1 MPFRT
6 LLALQAEVRPEHYR
20 SGKAFRERVFALLEP
35 LAGTPPPRLAALPEL
50 FGLPLLLHL
59 EGEFHPRELLRDP
72 LSPWRR
78 ARQAYGVFR
87 EAMAEAA
94 RAFGTY
100 LLAGTLL
107 SPPYEEELARGR
119 FARTPLFQNLALF
132 FNPEGRLL
140 AQVPKMEL
148 TPPER
153 WLRRGSFG
161 PHLVETRAG
170 KVGILICLDGFFE
183 RHLDRVDAWG
193 AQILLQPS
201 ANPAPWD
208 RPWPWDPSRKEGEV
222 WLASARERLLGR
234 ENLRLL
240 LNPMLNGRILGLAFE
255 GRSGIYGPGEA
266 LLLARAPLGDEA
278 LLYAPPWA

>member
-6 LLALQAEVRPEHYR
+6 LLVVQAEVRPDFYR
-20 SGKAFRERVFALLEP
+20 TEEAFRERVFSLLKP
-35 LAGTPPPRLAALPEL
+35 LQGTPSPRLAALPEL
-50 FGLPLLLHL
+50 FGLPLFLHL
-59 EGEFHPRELLRDP
+59 GGDFHPRELLASP

-78 ARQAYGVFR
+78 ARKAY
-87 EAMAEAA
+87 EAFHRTMAEAA

-100 LLAGTLL
+100 LLSGTLL

-132 FNPEGRLL
+132 FNPQGRLL

-153 WLRRGSFG
+153 WLRRGRFG
-161 PHLVETRAG
+161 PHLVETQAG
-170 KVGILICLDGFFE
+170 RVGILICLDGFFE
-183 RHLDRVDAWG
+183 RHLARLDALG
-193 AQILLQPS
+193 AEVLLQPS

-234 ENLRLL
+234 EHLRLL

-255 GRSGIYGPGEA
+255 GRSGLYAPGEA
-266 LLLARAPLGDEA
+266 LLLAQSPVGDEG
-278 LLYAPPWA
+278 LLHTLP

>member
-6 LLALQAEVRPEHYR
+6 LLAIQAEAKPEHYR
-20 SGKAFRERVFALLEP
+20 TEKAFRERVFSLLGP
-35 LAGTPPPRLAALPEL
+35 LEGTPSPRLAAFPEL

-59 EGEFHPRELLRDP
+59 EGDLRAGDLLKNP
-72 LSPWRR
+72 LLPWRR
-78 ARQAYGVFR
+78 ARRAYGIFR
-87 EAMAEAA
+87 EVMAEAA

-100 LLAGTLL
+100 LLSGTLL

-132 FNPEGRLL
+132 FNPRGRLL

-153 WLRRGSFG
+153 WLRRGTFG

-170 KVGILICLDGFFE
+170 RVGILICLDGFFE
-183 RHLDRVDAWG
+183 KHLSRLDAQG
-193 AQILLQPS
+193 AEILLQPS
-201 ANPAPWD
+201 ANPAPWE
-208 RPWPWDPSRKEGEV
+208 RPWPWDKSLREGEV
-222 WLASARERLLGR
+222 WRASAQERLRNR

-240 LNPMLNGRILGLAFE
+240 LNPMLNGQILGLTFE
-255 GRSGIYGPGEA
+255 GQSGIYAPGEA
-266 LLLARAPLGDEA
+266 LALAPAPRGDAA
-278 LLYAPPWA
+278 LLLTL

>member
-1 MPFRT
+1 VPFRT
-6 LLALQAEVRPEHYR
+6 LLVLQAEVIPEAYR
-20 SGKAFRERVFALLEP
+20 WEEAFRERVFALLKP
-35 LAGTPPPRLAALPEL
+35 LEGTPSPRLAAFPEL

-59 EGEFHPRELLRDP
+59 EGEVSGKDLLKDP
-72 LSPWRR
+72 LLPWRR
-78 ARQAYGVFR
+78 ARRAYGVFHR
-87 EAMAEAA
+87 VMAEAA

-100 LLAGTLL
+100 LLSGSLL

-132 FNPEGRLL
+132 YNPEGRLL

-153 WLRRGSFG
+153 WLKGGGFG

-170 KVGILICLDGFFE
+170 RVGVLICLDGFFE
-183 RHLDRVDAWG
+183 KHLARLDALG
-193 AQILLQPS
+193 AEILLQPS

-208 RPWPWDPSRKEGEV
+208 RPWPKDPSRKEGEV
-222 WLASARERLLGR
+222 WLASAEERLVGR

-255 GRSGIYGPGEA
+255 GRSGIYAPGKA
-266 LLLARAPLGDEA
+266 LLLASRPTGDEA
-278 LLYAPPWA
+278 LLLTL